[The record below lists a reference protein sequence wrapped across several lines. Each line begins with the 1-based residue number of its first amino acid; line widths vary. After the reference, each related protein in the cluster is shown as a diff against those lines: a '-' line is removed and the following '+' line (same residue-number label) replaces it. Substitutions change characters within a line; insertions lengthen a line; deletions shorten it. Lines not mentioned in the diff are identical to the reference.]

1 MVVASV
7 LCVKSASS
15 GASDGVFCGQ
25 GAVAPSIVG
34 TKSASDGRAAGS
46 AVGRYSVELFGRSP
60 SCETGGVPFGFAA

>member
-25 GAVAPSIVG
+25 GAVAPSIVKV
-34 TKSASDGRAAGS
+34 KSASDGRA
-46 AVGRYSVELFGRSP
+46 VRP
-60 SCETGGVPFGFAA
+60 SRCPFSRGKG